1 VKPPIPRRPTVLALM
16 AASVPLTGCGLK
28 NPYSPPPPTRSKPT
42 APAST
47 ASTQQADPPGERGGT
62 IPPAQ
67 ASRQNA
73 LAAGAGMASP
83 QAALARYARLYI
95 NWNARNV
102 VARQRQL
109 ASISLG
115 QARAQALLA
124 AASAAR
130 DPQLTHSNVANTG
143 QVVTIGQGLGPAA
156 GQWVLVTSEQTTGTG
171 TFAGLPAT
179 LHVIYATVTHTSG
192 EWVIL
197 AWNPRD

>member
-1 VKPPIPRRPTVLALM
+1 VKLPVARLLTVLALI
-16 AASVPLTGCGLK
+16 AASVLLGGCGLK
-28 NPYSPPPPTRSKPT
+28 NPYSPPPPTRAKPT

-47 ASTQQADPPGERGGT
+47 ASTQLADPPGERGGT
-62 IPPAQ
+62 IPRAQ
-67 ASRQNA
+67 ASRQSA
-73 LAAGAGMASP
+73 LAAGAGMSSP

-115 QARAQALLA
+115 QARAQALQA

-130 DPQLTHSNVANTG
+130 DPQLTRSNVANSG
-143 QVVTIGQGLGPAA
+143 QVVTIGQGQGTAA
-156 GQWVLVTSEQTTGTG
+156 GRWVLVTSERTTGTG

-179 LHVIYATVTHTSG
+179 LHVIYATVTHSTG
-192 EWVIL
+192 GWVIL

>member
-1 VKPPIPRRPTVLALM
+1 VKPPIPRRPTVLALI
-16 AASVPLTGCGLK
+16 AASVPLTGCGLT
-28 NPYSPPPPTRSKPT
+28 NPYSPPPPTRAKPT
-42 APAST
+42 AQAST
-47 ASTQQADPPGERGGT
+47 ASTQHADPPGERGGT

-67 ASRQNA
+67 ASRQSA

-83 QAALARYARLYI
+83 QAALTRYARLYI

-115 QARAQALLA
+115 QARAQALQA

-143 QVVTIGQGLGPAA
+143 QVVTIGQGQGTAA
-156 GQWVLVTSEQTTGTG
+156 GQWVLVTSEHTTGTG

-179 LHVIYATVTHTSG
+179 LHVIYATVTHTTG
-192 EWVIL
+192 RWVIL